1 MADLLRAGGVRRRGS
16 DLEGVI
22 HAAHT
27 VDVGC
32 QRHSWRDLG
41 GRHVGRR
48 YRGLDRSADRGP
60 TGGGAG
66 VDQHGRRFRGDRPDA
81 DDVLEPAPRSGQAQ
95 TCGAGTVIPV
105 WAQLA
110 YLLAAVCFIVALKGL
125 SSPRTARRGNLI
137 GAAGALIA
145 CITVAIS
152 SDLDHLLAILA
163 AVAIGSA
170 AGTIGAYRVQMTQ
183 MPQMVALF
191 NGVGGGAAAI
201 VALLELGQLSE
212 QPGAGGI
219 VELIAAAFT
228 VLVGSI
234 SFAGSI
240 ITFLKL
246 QELMT
251 TRPITFGGYPILYG
265 LGLLAAIGLGV
276 LVVAFPSTLLG
287 VGLAAIGAVL
297 GVLLVLP
304 VGGAD
309 VPIVISLLN
318 AFTGLT
324 VAASGYLLQNTLLL
338 VAGTLV
344 GAAGTL
350 LTLLMANAMG
360 RSVFSTLFGAL
371 RGGSSLGSTTVS
383 NRPVRSTTPADAA
396 ILLAY
401 AERVII
407 VPGYGLAV
415 AQAQH
420 TLRQLV
426 DVLLERGTKV
436 DYAIHPVAG
445 RMPGHMNVLLAEAQ
459 VPYEQLKEMD
469 DIDPEFKQADVA
481 LVVGANDVVNPA
493 AETTPGAPIYG
504 MPILHANQARQ
515 VVFMKRSMRP
525 GFAGIENELLYE
537 PTTTLLFGDAKDTM
551 SKLLA
556 ELKALTV

>member
-1 MADLLRAGGVRRRGS
+1 MTLA
-16 DLEGVI
+16 
-22 HAAHT
+22 
-27 VDVGC
+27 
-32 QRHSWRDLG
+32 
-41 GRHVGRR
+41 
-48 YRGLDRSADRGP
+48 
-60 TGGGAG
+60 
-66 VDQHGRRFRGDRPDA
+66 
-81 DDVLEPAPRSGQAQ
+81 
-95 TCGAGTVIPV
+95 
-105 WAQLA
+105 WAQLG
-110 YLLAAVCFIVALKGL
+110 YLAAAVCFIVALKGL

-137 GAAGALIA
+137 GAVGALLA
-145 CITVAIS
+145 CVIVFLV
-152 SDLDHLLAILA
+152 SDIHHLLPILA
-163 AVAIGSA
+163 AIA
-170 AGTIGAYRVQMTQ
+170 AGTAIGVLGAYRVRMTQ
-183 MPQMVALF
+183 MPQLVALF

-201 VALLELGQLSE
+201 VAFIELTELR
-212 QPGAGGI
+212 AGTTP
-219 VELIAAAFT
+219 VFDLIATAFT
-228 VLVGSI
+228 ILVGSV
-234 SFAGSI
+234 SFAGSVV
-240 ITFLKL
+240 TFLKL
-246 QELMT
+246 QELMP
-251 TRPITFGGYPILYG
+251 TRPVVFPGYPILYG
-265 LGLLAAIGLGV
+265 LGLLAALG
-276 LVVAFPSTLLG
+276 FS
-287 VGLAAIGAVL
+287 VGLVLIPSLIFAALLAAVGAGL

-324 VAASGYLLQNTLLL
+324 VAASGYLLENILLL

-344 GAAGTL
+344 GSAGTL
-350 LTLLMANAMG
+350 LTRLMANAMG
-360 RSVFSTLFGAL
+360 RSVINILFGAL
-371 RGGSSLGSTTVS
+371 KGGSTLGVTTVS
-383 NRPVRSTTPADAA
+383 DRPVRSASPADVA

-401 AERVII
+401 AQRVII

-426 DVLLERGTKV
+426 DLLSERGVQV

-469 DIDPEFKQADVA
+469 EIDPEFKQADVV

-551 SKLLA
+551 NKLLA